1 MYIKIR
7 VLTGVRKEVFNKVAD
22 DECHISVKEKAERN
36 EANRRVLEIIK
47 QEYGC
52 ERVKLVSGHHHPSKI
67 VSID

>member
-7 VLTGVRKEVFNKVAD
+7 VITDARKETFTKVSN

-47 QEYGC
+47 EQYLCG
-52 ERVKLVSGHHHPSKI
+52 RVKLVSGHHHPSKI